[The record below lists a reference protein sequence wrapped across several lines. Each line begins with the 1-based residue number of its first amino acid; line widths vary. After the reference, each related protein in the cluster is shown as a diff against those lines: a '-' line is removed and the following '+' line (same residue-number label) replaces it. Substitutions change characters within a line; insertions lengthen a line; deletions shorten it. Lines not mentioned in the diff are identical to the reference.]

1 MGFGDWLTKTFAASS
16 KDILTGLGDVA
27 DRFIQTPEEK
37 AQFQLELRK
46 ADMDLK
52 RLMMEAEEMF
62 IRDRQNAR
70 AMYEKDSIL
79 QKVFGIV
86 FLVGYVFLSAAM
98 VLIVLGIFGV
108 SVPDIN
114 AFQASIIS
122 MVFTAMS
129 TKVNTIT
136 DFLFGGSKL
145 KDDSEQKMAQQFI
158 EAAGNRPGRE

>member
-1 MGFGDWLTKTFAASS
+1 MGFGSWLTDTFAKSS
-16 KDILTGLGDVA
+16 KDIITGLGDVA
-27 DRFIQTPEEK
+27 DRFIQTKDEK
-37 AQFQLELRK
+37 AEFQLKMKE

-52 RLMMEAEEMF
+52 RLMMDAEEMF
-62 IRDRQNAR
+62 MKDRQSAR
-70 AMYEKDSIL
+70 ELYKHDSML

-108 SVPDIN
+108 KVPEIN

-136 DFLFGGSKL
+136 DFLFGGSKM
-145 KDDSEQKMAQQFI
+145 KDDSEERMAQTFI
-158 EAAGNRPGRE
+158 KSAEAKEKE